1 MSTETTTDGSTT
13 TGDVSPAAGAPE
25 AAPPPAPAAG
35 VAGANGAG
43 PGAAGVAALGE
54 VGAST
59 AAVPQT
65 IWTRKDLALVAL
77 SAAGAVAWISWSFFW
92 APDNN
97 EPTNIVWQWLAC
109 LAILGAFTIGVGH
122 ALTGY
127 WKAILID
134 DRNKAS
140 LSRLQMVLW
149 TGIVL
154 STYATAVAWNRD
166 AGSLTPLR
174 VPIPQELWM
183 LMGIATASLAGSVL
197 IKEDQKQRTGDKV
210 DKNAEKLAE
219 LQAAKA
225 AKGKNASEL
234 DRQRA
239 EGDLAVNETPAAARW
254 TDIFKGETTGNY
266 PYLDLGKVQMF
277 FFTVVLVAMYAL
289 AIGTAFAKIV
299 GPDTFEFPVI
309 DEAML
314 VLLGISHAGYLTLK
328 AAKT

>member
-1 MSTETTTDGSTT
+1 MSTETITDGTT
-13 TGDVSPAAGAPE
+13 TTEEVPATGTPETAP
-25 AAPPPAPAAG
+25 APAPAAE
-35 VAGANGAG
+35 AASSNGAG
-43 PGAAGVAALGE
+43 PPAGGDGGGGDAGDTRV
-54 VGAST
+54 
-59 AAVPQT
+59 AVPQT
-65 IWTRKDLALVAL
+65 KWTRTNLALVAL
-77 SAAGAVAWISWSFFW
+77 SAAGAAAWIYWSFSW
-92 APDNN
+92 VPKDTTKD
-97 EPTNIVWQWLAC
+97 TNLVLQWLLC

-127 WKAILID
+127 WKSILID

-154 STYATAVAWNRD
+154 SAYATAVAWNRD
-166 AGSLTPLR
+166 AGSSTPLK

-197 IKEDQKQRTGDKV
+197 IKEDQKKRSGDRV

-219 LQAAKA
+219 LQA

-239 EGDLAVNETPAAARW
+239 EGDLAVYQTPAAARW
-254 TDIFKGETTGNY
+254 TDIFKGETTNNY

-289 AIGTAFAKIV
+289 AIGTVFANTVGVDAF
-299 GPDTFEFPVI
+299 DFPVF
-309 DEAML
+309 DEAMI